1 MVLVIYKVDLIRLEK
16 RLEKLMELSLREPN
30 VELRLI

>member
-1 MVLVIYKVDLIRLEK
+1 MVLVTYKVDLIRLELK
-16 RLEKLMELSLREPN
+16 QEKLMELSLRELN

>member
-1 MVLVIYKVDLIRLEK
+1 MVLVIYKVDLIRLELK
-16 RLEKLMELSLREPN
+16 QEKLMELSLRELN

>member
-16 RLEKLMELSLREPN
+16 KLEKLMVHSQEELN